1 MARGTNLKTR
11 KGRKIKRKYKIR
23 NENEVLSAKEKIK
36 QTIQLKAQRIRRYEK
51 RSGFYRLNKIFQSD
65 AKKFYREIRKR
76 WACPKEHNKSSRL
89 DYTRGRT
96 DEK

>member
-36 QTIQLKAQRIRRYEK
+36 QTI
-51 RSGFYRLNKIFQSD
+51 
-65 AKKFYREIRKR
+65 
-76 WACPKEHNKSSRL
+76 
-89 DYTRGRT
+89 
-96 DEK
+96 